1 MRLRYQSSR
10 FGCSD
15 LLGNLYLLT
24 FVRLVSTILRVQQ
37 FFGTI
42 RIAAG
47 SNDHPA
53 TPTFLQLYKL
63 LSTYSIFKPPVSG
76 NCTVTDE
83 KPPPLLISVT
93 DLKNIYKP
101 ERSSHVEEIRQK
113 LDSIIEYKDWEVD
126 EVIEHDYSVAPVL
139 DCVIYF
145 VTGLFFRY
153 FYLNVEISSTFF
165 IKTQTN
171 PKD

>member
-1 MRLRYQSSR
+1 MLSLTICGFSQIPNAFEISVLKIWMLI
-10 FGCSD
+10 D

-24 FVRLVSTILRVQQ
+24 FVRLVLTILQQ

-42 RIAAG
+42 KIAAG

-53 TPTFLQLYKL
+53 TPTFLKLYKML
-63 LSTYSIFKPPVSG
+63 LTYSILKPPVSG

-101 ERSSHVEEIRQK
+101 ERSSHVEETSEIGFQHRVQRLGSERSNRTRLIR
-113 LDSIIEYKDWEVD
+113 
-126 EVIEHDYSVAPVL
+126 
-139 DCVIYF
+139 
-145 VTGLFFRY
+145 
-153 FYLNVEISSTFF
+153 SSC
-165 IKTQTN
+165 
-171 PKD
+171 P